1 MDPIRLTALLLAIAL
16 GSITLFET
24 ARAAWDGKTEHLVR
38 AFACASFCTPL
49 VWFLLVTA

>member
-1 MDPIRLTALLLAIAL
+1 MLLAIAL

-38 AFACASFCTPL
+38 AIACAFFCAPL
-49 VWFLLVTA
+49 VWFLFITA